1 MDKKIVTRIKLMN
14 PALCVLILLMVAD
27 LRAGDSDLSARV
39 VRTTIREGKV
49 DMSVRLFREFD
60 WRGANYISKKT
71 FPGDAPPWLPNPPRT
86 RHQLVFGVGGIFE
99 WFQFDFI
106 EIGNYKFVDDFT
118 VTAQRF
124 GGNVIVGV
132 FDPVKNVLLF
142 DGLEYVP
149 ELPIPEIK
157 IKASNDLVNW
167 IDISG
172 PKEVSREFN
181 WGDSM
186 SVSFDHKDRDS
197 EYFLIE
203 INNK

>member
-1 MDKKIVTRIKLMN
+1 MN
-14 PALCVLILLMVAD
+14 PVLYVLILLMVTDLKAD
-27 LRAGDSDLSARV
+27 DSDLSARM
-39 VRTTIREGKV
+39 VRTTIKDGKV

-60 WRGANYISKKT
+60 WRRANYISKKT
-71 FPGDAPPWLPNPPRT
+71 FPGDAPPWLPDPPRT
-86 RHQLVFGVGGIFE
+86 RHQLTWGAGGIFE

-106 EIGNYKFVDDFT
+106 EIGNYVFVDEFT
-118 VTAQRF
+118 VRAQRF

-157 IKASNDLVNW
+157 IKASNDLINW
-167 IDISG
+167 IDVSG
-172 PKEVSREFN
+172 PKEVTREFN
-181 WGDSM
+181 WGDSV
-186 SVSFDHKDRDS
+186 SVSFDRKDRDS

-203 INNK
+203 VNTQ

>member
-1 MDKKIVTRIKLMN
+1 MDKKIVTRIQLMN
-14 PALCVLILLMVAD
+14 PILYVLILLMAIDLKAD
-27 LRAGDSDLSARV
+27 DSDLSARM
-39 VRTTIREGKV
+39 VRTTIKDGKV

-60 WRGANYISKKT
+60 WRRANYISKKT
-71 FPGDAPPWLPNPPRT
+71 FPGDAPPWLPDPPRT
-86 RHQLVFGVGGIFE
+86 RHQLTWGAGGIFE

-106 EIGNYKFVDDFT
+106 EIGNYVFVDEFT
-118 VTAQRF
+118 VRAQRF

-157 IKASNDLVNW
+157 IKASNDLING
-167 IDISG
+167 IDVSG
-172 PKEVSREFN
+172 PKEVAREFN
-181 WGDSM
+181 WGDSV
-186 SVSFDHKDRDS
+186 SVSFDRKDRDS

-203 INNK
+203 VNTK

>member
-1 MDKKIVTRIKLMN
+1 MN

-27 LRAGDSDLSARV
+27 LRAGDSDLSVRV

-60 WRGANYISKKT
+60 WRRANYISKKT

>member
-1 MDKKIVTRIKLMN
+1 MN
-14 PALCVLILLMVAD
+14 PALCVLILLMVTD
-27 LRAGDSDLSARV
+27 LRAGDSDLSVRV

-60 WRGANYISKKT
+60 WRRANYISKKT

-99 WFQFDFI
+99 WFKFDFI

-203 INNK
+203 VNNK

>member
-1 MDKKIVTRIKLMN
+1 MN
-14 PALCVLILLMVAD
+14 PVLYVLILFMVTDLKAD
-27 LRAGDSDLSARV
+27 DSDLSARM
-39 VRTTIREGKV
+39 VRTTIKDGKV

-60 WRGANYISKKT
+60 WRRANYISKKT
-71 FPGDAPPWLPNPPRT
+71 FPGDAPPWFPDPPRT
-86 RHQLVFGVGGIFE
+86 RHQLTWGAGGIFE

-106 EIGNYKFVDDFT
+106 EIGNYVFVDEFT
-118 VTAQRF
+118 VRAQRF

-157 IKASNDLVNW
+157 IKASNDLINW
-167 IDISG
+167 IDVSG
-172 PKEVSREFN
+172 PKEVTREFN
-181 WGDSM
+181 WGDSV
-186 SVSFDHKDRDS
+186 SVSFDRKDRDS

-203 INNK
+203 VNTK

>member
-14 PALCVLILLMVAD
+14 PALCVLILLMVTD
-27 LRAGDSDLSARV
+27 LRAGDSDLSVRV

-60 WRGANYISKKT
+60 WRRANYISKKT

-203 INNK
+203 VNNK

>member
-1 MDKKIVTRIKLMN
+1 MDKKIVTRIQLMN
-14 PALCVLILLMVAD
+14 PVLFVLILLMVTDLKAD
-27 LRAGDSDLSARV
+27 DSDLSARM
-39 VRTTIREGKV
+39 VRTTIKDGKV

-60 WRGANYISKKT
+60 WRRANYISKKT
-71 FPGDAPPWLPNPPRT
+71 FPGDAPPWLPDPPRT
-86 RHQLVFGVGGIFE
+86 RHQLTWGAGGIFE

-106 EIGNYKFVDDFT
+106 EIGNYVFVDEFT
-118 VTAQRF
+118 VRAQRF

-157 IKASNDLVNW
+157 IKASNDLINW
-167 IDISG
+167 IDVSG
-172 PKEVSREFN
+172 PKEVTREFN
-181 WGDSM
+181 WGDSV
-186 SVSFDHKDRDS
+186 SVSFDRKDRDS

-203 INNK
+203 VNTQ

>member
-1 MDKKIVTRIKLMN
+1 MN

-60 WRGANYISKKT
+60 WRRANYISKKT

>member
-1 MDKKIVTRIKLMN
+1 MN
-14 PALCVLILLMVAD
+14 PVLYVLILLMVAD
-27 LRAGDSDLSARV
+27 LKADDSDLSARM
-39 VRTTIREGKV
+39 VRTTIKDGKV

-60 WRGANYISKKT
+60 WRRANYISKKT
-71 FPGDAPPWLPNPPRT
+71 FPGDAPPWLPDPPRT
-86 RHQLVFGVGGIFE
+86 RHQLTWGAGGIFE

-106 EIGNYKFVDDFT
+106 EIGNYVFVDEFT
-118 VTAQRF
+118 VRAQRF

-157 IKASNDLVNW
+157 IKASNDLINW
-167 IDISG
+167 IDVSG
-172 PKEVSREFN
+172 PKEVTREFN
-181 WGDSM
+181 WGDSV
-186 SVSFDHKDRDS
+186 SVSFDRKDRDS

-203 INNK
+203 VNTK

>member
-1 MDKKIVTRIKLMN
+1 MDKKIVTRIQLMN
-14 PALCVLILLMVAD
+14 PVLYVLILLMVTDLKAD
-27 LRAGDSDLSARV
+27 DSDLSARM
-39 VRTTIREGKV
+39 VRTTIKDGKV

-60 WRGANYISKKT
+60 WRRTNYISKKT
-71 FPGDAPPWLPNPPRT
+71 FPGDAPPWLPDPPRT
-86 RHQLVFGVGGIFE
+86 RHQLTWGAGGIFE

-106 EIGNYKFVDDFT
+106 EIGNYVFVDEFT
-118 VTAQRF
+118 VRAQRF

-157 IKASNDLVNW
+157 IKASNDLINW
-167 IDISG
+167 IDVSG
-172 PKEVSREFN
+172 PKEVTREFN
-181 WGDSM
+181 WGDSV
-186 SVSFDHKDRDS
+186 SVSFDRKDRDS

-203 INNK
+203 VNTQ

>member
-1 MDKKIVTRIKLMN
+1 MN
-14 PALCVLILLMVAD
+14 PVLYVLILLMMTDLKAD
-27 LRAGDSDLSARV
+27 DSDLSARM
-39 VRTTIREGKV
+39 VRTTIKDGKV

-60 WRGANYISKKT
+60 WRRANYISKKT
-71 FPGDAPPWLPNPPRT
+71 FPGDAPPWLPDPPRT
-86 RHQLVFGVGGIFE
+86 RHQLTWGAGGIFE

-106 EIGNYKFVDDFT
+106 EIGNYVFVDEFT
-118 VTAQRF
+118 VRAQRF

-157 IKASNDLVNW
+157 IKASNDLINW
-167 IDISG
+167 IDVSG
-172 PKEVSREFN
+172 PKEVTREFN
-181 WGDSM
+181 WGDSV
-186 SVSFDHKDRDS
+186 SVSFDRKDRDS

-203 INNK
+203 VNTK

>member
-1 MDKKIVTRIKLMN
+1 MN
-14 PALCVLILLMVAD
+14 PALCVLILLMVTD
-27 LRAGDSDLSARV
+27 LRAGDSDLSVRV

-60 WRGANYISKKT
+60 WRRANYISKKT

-203 INNK
+203 VNNK

>member
-1 MDKKIVTRIKLMN
+1 MDKKIVTRIQLMN
-14 PALCVLILLMVAD
+14 SVLYVLILLMVTDLKAD
-27 LRAGDSDLSARV
+27 DSDLSARM
-39 VRTTIREGKV
+39 VRTTIKDGKV

-60 WRGANYISKKT
+60 WRRANYISKKT
-71 FPGDAPPWLPNPPRT
+71 FPGDAPPWLPDPPRT
-86 RHQLVFGVGGIFE
+86 RHQLTWGAGGIFE

-106 EIGNYKFVDDFT
+106 EIGNYVFVDEFT
-118 VTAQRF
+118 VRAQRF

-157 IKASNDLVNW
+157 IKASNDLINW
-167 IDISG
+167 IDVSG
-172 PKEVSREFN
+172 PKEVTREFN
-181 WGDSM
+181 WGDSV
-186 SVSFDHKDRDS
+186 SVSFDRKDRDS

-203 INNK
+203 VNTK

>member
-1 MDKKIVTRIKLMN
+1 MDKKIVTRIQLMN
-14 PALCVLILLMVAD
+14 PVLYVLILLMVAD
-27 LRAGDSDLSARV
+27 LKADDSDLSARM
-39 VRTTIREGKV
+39 VRTTIKDGKV

-60 WRGANYISKKT
+60 WRRANYISKKT
-71 FPGDAPPWLPNPPRT
+71 FPGDAPPWLPDPPRT
-86 RHQLVFGVGGIFE
+86 RHQLTWGAGGIFE

-106 EIGNYKFVDDFT
+106 EIGNYVFVDEFT
-118 VTAQRF
+118 VRAQRF

-157 IKASNDLVNW
+157 IKASNDLINW
-167 IDISG
+167 IDVSG
-172 PKEVSREFN
+172 PKEVTREFN
-181 WGDSM
+181 WGDSV
-186 SVSFDHKDRDS
+186 SVSFDRKDRDS

-203 INNK
+203 VNTK

>member
-1 MDKKIVTRIKLMN
+1 MN
-14 PALCVLILLMVAD
+14 PVLYVLILLMVTDLKAD
-27 LRAGDSDLSARV
+27 DSDLSARM
-39 VRTTIREGKV
+39 VRTTIKDGKV

-60 WRGANYISKKT
+60 WRRANYISKKT
-71 FPGDAPPWLPNPPRT
+71 FPGDAPPWLPDPPRT
-86 RHQLVFGVGGIFE
+86 RHQLTWGAGGIFE

-106 EIGNYKFVDDFT
+106 EIGNYVFVDEFT
-118 VTAQRF
+118 VRAQRF

-157 IKASNDLVNW
+157 IKASNDLINW
-167 IDISG
+167 IDVSG
-172 PKEVSREFN
+172 PKEVTREFN
-181 WGDSM
+181 WGDSV
-186 SVSFDHKDRDS
+186 SVSFDRKDRDS

-203 INNK
+203 VNTK

>member
-1 MDKKIVTRIKLMN
+1 MDKKIVTRIQLMN
-14 PALCVLILLMVAD
+14 PVLYVLILLMMTDLKAD
-27 LRAGDSDLSARV
+27 DSDLSARM
-39 VRTTIREGKV
+39 VRTTIKDGKV

-60 WRGANYISKKT
+60 WRRANYISKKT
-71 FPGDAPPWLPNPPRT
+71 FPGDAPPWLPDPPRT
-86 RHQLVFGVGGIFE
+86 RHQLTWGAGGIFE

-106 EIGNYKFVDDFT
+106 EIGNYVFVDEFT
-118 VTAQRF
+118 VRAQRF

-157 IKASNDLVNW
+157 IKASNDLINW
-167 IDISG
+167 IDVSG
-172 PKEVSREFN
+172 PKEVTREFN
-181 WGDSM
+181 WGDSV
-186 SVSFDHKDRDS
+186 SVSFDRKDRDS

-203 INNK
+203 VNTK

>member
-1 MDKKIVTRIKLMN
+1 MDKKIVTRIQLMN
-14 PALCVLILLMVAD
+14 PVLYVLILLMVTDLKAD
-27 LRAGDSDLSARV
+27 DSDLSARM
-39 VRTTIREGKV
+39 VRTTIKDGKV

-60 WRGANYISKKT
+60 WRRANYISKKT
-71 FPGDAPPWLPNPPRT
+71 FPGDAPPWLPDPPRT
-86 RHQLVFGVGGIFE
+86 RHQLTWGVGGIFE

-106 EIGNYKFVDDFT
+106 EIGNYVFVDEFT
-118 VTAQRF
+118 VRAQRF

-157 IKASNDLVNW
+157 IKASNDLINW
-167 IDISG
+167 IDVSG
-172 PKEVSREFN
+172 PKEVTREFN
-181 WGDSM
+181 WGDSV
-186 SVSFDHKDRDS
+186 SVSFNRKDRDS

-203 INNK
+203 VNTK

>member
-1 MDKKIVTRIKLMN
+1 MDKKIVTRIQLMN
-14 PALCVLILLMVAD
+14 PVLYVLILLMVTDLKAD
-27 LRAGDSDLSARV
+27 DSDLSARM
-39 VRTTIREGKV
+39 VRTTIKDGKV

-60 WRGANYISKKT
+60 WRRTNYISKKT
-71 FPGDAPPWLPNPPRT
+71 FPGDAPPWLPDPPRT
-86 RHQLVFGVGGIFE
+86 RHQLTWGVGGIFE

-106 EIGNYKFVDDFT
+106 EIGNYVFVDEFT
-118 VTAQRF
+118 VRAQRF

-157 IKASNDLVNW
+157 IKASNDLINW
-167 IDISG
+167 IDVSE
-172 PKEVSREFN
+172 PKEVTREFN
-181 WGDSM
+181 WGDSV
-186 SVSFDHKDRDS
+186 SVSFNRKDRDS

-203 INNK
+203 VNTK

>member
-1 MDKKIVTRIKLMN
+1 MDKKIVTRIQLMN
-14 PALCVLILLMVAD
+14 PVLYVLILLMVTDLKAD
-27 LRAGDSDLSARV
+27 DSDLSARM
-39 VRTTIREGKV
+39 VRTTIKDGKV

-60 WRGANYISKKT
+60 WRRANYISKKT
-71 FPGDAPPWLPNPPRT
+71 FPGDAPPWLPDPPRT
-86 RHQLVFGVGGIFE
+86 RHQLTWGAGGIFE

-106 EIGNYKFVDDFT
+106 EIGNYVFVDEFT
-118 VTAQRF
+118 VRAQRF

-157 IKASNDLVNW
+157 IKASNDLINW
-167 IDISG
+167 IDVSG
-172 PKEVSREFN
+172 PKEVTREFN
-181 WGDSM
+181 WGDSV
-186 SVSFDHKDRDS
+186 SVSFNRKDRDS

-203 INNK
+203 VNTK

>member
-1 MDKKIVTRIKLMN
+1 MDKKIVTRIQLMN
-14 PALCVLILLMVAD
+14 PVLYVLILLMVTDLKAD
-27 LRAGDSDLSARV
+27 DSDLSARM
-39 VRTTIREGKV
+39 VRTTIKDGKV

-60 WRGANYISKKT
+60 WRRANYISKKT
-71 FPGDAPPWLPNPPRT
+71 FPGDAPPWLPDPPRT
-86 RHQLVFGVGGIFE
+86 RHQLTWGGGGIFE

-106 EIGNYKFVDDFT
+106 EIGNYVFVDEFT
-118 VTAQRF
+118 VRAQRF

-157 IKASNDLVNW
+157 IKASNDLINW
-167 IDISG
+167 IDVSG
-172 PKEVSREFN
+172 PKEVTREFN
-181 WGDSM
+181 WGDSV
-186 SVSFDHKDRDS
+186 SVSFNRKDRDS

-203 INNK
+203 VNTK

>member
-14 PALCVLILLMVAD
+14 PVLYVLILLMVAD

-60 WRGANYISKKT
+60 WRRANYISKKT

>member
-1 MDKKIVTRIKLMN
+1 MDKKIVTRIQLMN
-14 PALCVLILLMVAD
+14 PVLYVLILLMVAD
-27 LRAGDSDLSARV
+27 LKADDSDLSARM
-39 VRTTIREGKV
+39 VRTTIKDGKV

-60 WRGANYISKKT
+60 WRRANYISKKT
-71 FPGDAPPWLPNPPRT
+71 FPGDAPPWLPDPPRT
-86 RHQLVFGVGGIFE
+86 RHQLTWGAGGIFE

-106 EIGNYKFVDDFT
+106 EIGNYVFVDEFT
-118 VTAQRF
+118 VRAQRF

-157 IKASNDLVNW
+157 IKASNDLINW
-167 IDISG
+167 IDVSG
-172 PKEVSREFN
+172 PKEVTREFN
-181 WGDSM
+181 WGDSV
-186 SVSFDHKDRDS
+186 SVSFDRKDRDF

-203 INNK
+203 VNTK

>member
-1 MDKKIVTRIKLMN
+1 MDKKIVTRIQLMN
-14 PALCVLILLMVAD
+14 PVLYVLILLMAIDLKAD
-27 LRAGDSDLSARV
+27 DSDLSARM
-39 VRTTIREGKV
+39 VRTTIKDGKV

-60 WRGANYISKKT
+60 WRRANYISKKT
-71 FPGDAPPWLPNPPRT
+71 FPGDAPPWLPDPPRT
-86 RHQLVFGVGGIFE
+86 RHQLTWGAGGIFE

-106 EIGNYKFVDDFT
+106 EIGNYVFVDEFT
-118 VTAQRF
+118 VRAQRF

-157 IKASNDLVNW
+157 IKASNDLINW
-167 IDISG
+167 IDVSG
-172 PKEVSREFN
+172 PKEVTREFN
-181 WGDSM
+181 WGDSV
-186 SVSFDHKDRDS
+186 SVSFDRKDRDS

-203 INNK
+203 VNTK

>member
-27 LRAGDSDLSARV
+27 LRAGDSDLSVRV

-60 WRGANYISKKT
+60 WRRANYISKKT

-99 WFQFDFI
+99 WFKFDFI

-203 INNK
+203 VNNK

>member
-60 WRGANYISKKT
+60 WRRANYISKKT

>member
-1 MDKKIVTRIKLMN
+1 MN

-60 WRGANYISKKT
+60 WRRANYISKKT

-186 SVSFDHKDRDS
+186 SVSFDHKDRDA

>member
-1 MDKKIVTRIKLMN
+1 MN
-14 PALCVLILLMVAD
+14 PVLYVLILLMVTDLKAD
-27 LRAGDSDLSARV
+27 DSDLSARM
-39 VRTTIREGKV
+39 VRTTIKDGKV

-60 WRGANYISKKT
+60 WRRTNYISKKT
-71 FPGDAPPWLPNPPRT
+71 FPGDAPPWLPDPPRT
-86 RHQLVFGVGGIFE
+86 RHQLTWGVGGIFE

-106 EIGNYKFVDDFT
+106 EIGNYVFVDEFT
-118 VTAQRF
+118 VRAQRF

-157 IKASNDLVNW
+157 IKASNDLINW
-167 IDISG
+167 IDVSE
-172 PKEVSREFN
+172 PKEVTREFN
-181 WGDSM
+181 WGDSV
-186 SVSFDHKDRDS
+186 SVSFNRKDRDS

-203 INNK
+203 VNTK

>member
-1 MDKKIVTRIKLMN
+1 MN
-14 PALCVLILLMVAD
+14 PVLYVLILLMVTDLKAD
-27 LRAGDSDLSARV
+27 DSDLSARM
-39 VRTTIREGKV
+39 VRTTIKDGKV

-60 WRGANYISKKT
+60 WRRANYISKKT
-71 FPGDAPPWLPNPPRT
+71 FPGDAPPWLPDPPRT
-86 RHQLVFGVGGIFE
+86 RHQLTWGAGGIFE

-106 EIGNYKFVDDFT
+106 EIGNYVFVDEFT
-118 VTAQRF
+118 VRAQRF

-157 IKASNDLVNW
+157 IKASNDLINW
-167 IDISG
+167 IDVSG
-172 PKEVSREFN
+172 PKEVTREFN
-181 WGDSM
+181 WGDSV
-186 SVSFDHKDRDS
+186 SVSFNRKDRDS

-203 INNK
+203 VNTK

>member
-1 MDKKIVTRIKLMN
+1 MDKKIVTRIQLMN
-14 PALCVLILLMVAD
+14 PALYVLILLMVTDLKAD
-27 LRAGDSDLSARV
+27 DSDLSARM
-39 VRTTIREGKV
+39 VRTTIKDGKV

-60 WRGANYISKKT
+60 WRRANYISKKT
-71 FPGDAPPWLPNPPRT
+71 FPGDAPPWLPDPPRT
-86 RHQLVFGVGGIFE
+86 RHQLTWGAGGIFE

-106 EIGNYKFVDDFT
+106 EIGNYVFVDEFT
-118 VTAQRF
+118 VRAQRF

-157 IKASNDLVNW
+157 IKASNDLINW
-167 IDISG
+167 IDVSG
-172 PKEVSREFN
+172 PKEVTREFN
-181 WGDSM
+181 WGDSV
-186 SVSFDHKDRDS
+186 SVSFDRKDRDS

-203 INNK
+203 VNTK

>member
-1 MDKKIVTRIKLMN
+1 MDKKIVTRIQLMN
-14 PALCVLILLMVAD
+14 PVLFVLILLMVTDLKAD
-27 LRAGDSDLSARV
+27 DSDLSARM
-39 VRTTIREGKV
+39 VRTTIKNVKV

-60 WRGANYISKKT
+60 WRRANYISKKT
-71 FPGDAPPWLPNPPRT
+71 FPGDAPPWLPDPPRT
-86 RHQLVFGVGGIFE
+86 RHQLTWGAGGIFE

-106 EIGNYKFVDDFT
+106 EIGNYVFVDEFT
-118 VTAQRF
+118 VRAQRF

-157 IKASNDLVNW
+157 IKASNDLINW
-167 IDISG
+167 IDVSG
-172 PKEVSREFN
+172 PKEVTREFN
-181 WGDSM
+181 WGDSV
-186 SVSFDHKDRDS
+186 SVSFNRKDRDS

-203 INNK
+203 VNTK

>member
-60 WRGANYISKKT
+60 WRRANYISKKT

-186 SVSFDHKDRDS
+186 SVSFDHKDRDA

>member
-1 MDKKIVTRIKLMN
+1 MN
-14 PALCVLILLMVAD
+14 PVLFVLILLMVTDLKAD
-27 LRAGDSDLSARV
+27 DSDLSARM
-39 VRTTIREGKV
+39 VRTTIKDGKV

-60 WRGANYISKKT
+60 WRRTNYISKKT
-71 FPGDAPPWLPNPPRT
+71 FPGDAPPWLPDPPRT
-86 RHQLVFGVGGIFE
+86 RHQLTWGAGGIFE

-106 EIGNYKFVDDFT
+106 EIGNYVFVDEFT
-118 VTAQRF
+118 VRAQRF

-157 IKASNDLVNW
+157 IKASNDLINW
-167 IDISG
+167 IDVSG
-172 PKEVSREFN
+172 PKEVTREFN
-181 WGDSM
+181 WGDSV
-186 SVSFDHKDRDS
+186 SVSFDRKDRDS

-203 INNK
+203 VNTQ

>member
-1 MDKKIVTRIKLMN
+1 MDKKIVTRIQLMN
-14 PALCVLILLMVAD
+14 PVLYVLILLMMTDLKAD
-27 LRAGDSDLSARV
+27 DSDLSARM
-39 VRTTIREGKV
+39 VRTTIKDGKV

-60 WRGANYISKKT
+60 WRRANYISKKT
-71 FPGDAPPWLPNPPRT
+71 FPGDAPPWLPDPPRT
-86 RHQLVFGVGGIFE
+86 RHQLTWGAGGIFE

-106 EIGNYKFVDDFT
+106 EIGNYVFVDEFT
-118 VTAQRF
+118 VRAQRF

-157 IKASNDLVNW
+157 IKASNDLINW
-167 IDISG
+167 IDVSG
-172 PKEVSREFN
+172 PKEVTREFN
-181 WGDSM
+181 WGDSV
-186 SVSFDHKDRDS
+186 SVSFNRKDRDS

-203 INNK
+203 VNTK

>member
-1 MDKKIVTRIKLMN
+1 MDKKIVTRIQLMN
-14 PALCVLILLMVAD
+14 PVLYVLILLMVTDLKAD
-27 LRAGDSDLSARV
+27 DSDLSARM
-39 VRTTIREGKV
+39 VRTTIKDGKV

-60 WRGANYISKKT
+60 WRRANYISKKT
-71 FPGDAPPWLPNPPRT
+71 FPGDAPPWLPDPPRT
-86 RHQLVFGVGGIFE
+86 RHQLTWGAGGIFE

-106 EIGNYKFVDDFT
+106 EIGNYVFVDEFT
-118 VTAQRF
+118 VRAQRF

-157 IKASNDLVNW
+157 IKASNDLINW
-167 IDISG
+167 IDVSG
-172 PKEVSREFN
+172 PKEVTREFN
-181 WGDSM
+181 WGDSV
-186 SVSFDHKDRDS
+186 SVSFDRKDRDS

-203 INNK
+203 VNTK